1 MLLKLILFLACYVSF
16 VTAQAVPSVYS
27 PVALFDCFNPN
38 SLELI
43 RINTMCGTLLSPC
56 YPDNYTV
63 EVDAGKKLWDIQY
76 IPPTGRTVAGY
87 RLNFNDFVTNDFGG
101 DGGIIYIGQTI
112 SVDSSTNVAEAA
124 RDISISGDGRTAPGF
139 LIQRTGVAATNGL
152 IGHVLDLDYPRWYTN
167 FYSSL
172 QPARRGFNITY
183 CGELNLCDAAANYC
197 KNGGTCSRASF
208 GVYSCACTAS
218 FMGPTCEID
227 VDECLTNPCHSLAT
241 CTNTVGTFICTC
253 NAGYTGDGLAAGT
266 CANINE
272 CTLPSHNCHANA
284 ACTDTIGSFTCACNT
299 GYTGNGVTCTD
310 VDECTVGTHTCH
322 AQATCTNTVGSF
334 TCACNTGF
342 TGNGLTCT
350 NINECTLP
358 SHNCHANAACT
369 DTIGSFTCACNT
381 GYTGNGVTCTDV
393 DECTVGTHTCHAQAT
408 CTNTVGSFTCAC
420 NTGFTGDGFT
430 CTNINECTTGA
441 HNCDVN
447 ADCTDTP
454 GSFTCQC
461 KTGYTGNGN
470 SCVDIDECTLGTD
483 NCHASATCTNTVG
496 SYTCMCNA
504 GFTGDGFT
512 CIDIDECVLGLHNC
526 NTSLNDQVCLNTM
539 GSFNCLCNSP
549 EYRGTPPSCLGYYC
563 PGNVSLPATCL
574 IPGFIEWPLFH
585 DGSKIFNNNEEVT
598 WFVNMTG
605 QVNKTAIRFI
615 FQEIS
620 VAHTQDYIIF
630 STSPDINDLSAF
642 LAVITGTKTNI
653 LNQLTAA
660 SSTNPVGFDVATS
673 TYIIPRTEV
682 YIHFHSDR
690 EIVSTGFKI
699 RYDPDTDDCVT
710 SSVNCKNNGTCSD
723 RVFDYMCE
731 NCPGYTGR
739 DCDMDEDECS
749 NSTLNNCHANS
760 TCTNLNGTFSCACNA
775 PSFTGNG
782 TFCQPHLNV
791 TNLVVSSPPGGTSLN
806 ITFDTTAPWGTDPN
820 YLNNYNILV
829 FKVGNTTPTNM
840 TTANVNLPA
849 FQSTV
854 VSGLLPATSYY
865 VQITAGAR
873 GPLFP
878 TAVFE
883 INVANITYQ
892 TADTV
897 PLAPSNLNVTSSDQD
912 TVRIEWTRPNETSI
926 GKTIEYTVEAQR
938 SVQDCI
944 TFGVPALGFQVDC
957 ALPKDFTVS
966 ASAVM
971 SNTYVLTGLV
981 PYRTYNIR
989 IRAKTSAGSGPWSNN
1004 ATAFTG
1010 IECPGF
1016 RRPVPASQPSC
1027 TFQEASIRSENFPR
1041 QYPPWNDTFYSVDFR
1056 GQGAVQIVF
1065 DFFATEPNQ
1074 DYLDIIF
1081 GTINFAPQI
1090 PNSRIRNSFT
1100 GDITGSQSP
1109 IVFTMAE
1116 TGGILT
1122 LRFHADLFNPTGNG
1136 SFPGFQVHYETNS
1149 TRCSPNPCINGGTC
1163 TDIPF
1168 DFQCACP
1175 TIWGG
1180 KVCNLQLVSI
1190 DVQCSSTSPTSFTV
1204 NWNVTSAWQ
1213 NDATVIAGYN
1223 VTYSGA
1229 VTDSMRKALGDSSA
1243 TVSGFT
1249 GYQPYTVTVTI
1260 LAVSPATVPTS
1271 NTCSGNTAQQ
1281 TPDAPTSVVATATS
1295 SSTIDVTWVAPV
1307 VTRGVVSS
1315 YTVTYTQT
1323 ENGVSMSKVVFVP
1336 ATTSNYIFPPSI
1348 QNIQCLCFSHHS
1360 WREWTNW
1367 NCSCHCQ
1374 NFRSCSWSS
1383 FWLNTDTYCSYNCC
1397 CIHCSY
1403 QHWCNEL

>member
-1 MLLKLILFLACYVSF
+1 
-16 VTAQAVPSVYS
+16 
-27 PVALFDCFNPN
+27 
-38 SLELI
+38 
-43 RINTMCGTLLSPC
+43 
-56 YPDNYTV
+56 
-63 EVDAGKKLWDIQY
+63 
-76 IPPTGRTVAGY
+76 
-87 RLNFNDFVTNDFGG
+87 
-101 DGGIIYIGQTI
+101 
-112 SVDSSTNVAEAA
+112 
-124 RDISISGDGRTAPGF
+124 
-139 LIQRTGVAATNGL
+139 
-152 IGHVLDLDYPRWYTN
+152 
-167 FYSSL
+167 
-172 QPARRGFNITY
+172 
-183 CGELNLCDAAANYC
+183 
-197 KNGGTCSRASF
+197 
-208 GVYSCACTAS
+208 
-218 FMGPTCEID
+218 
-227 VDECLTNPCHSLAT
+227 
-241 CTNTVGTFICTC
+241 
-253 NAGYTGDGLAAGT
+253 
-266 CANINE
+266 
-272 CTLPSHNCHANA
+272 
-284 ACTDTIGSFTCACNT
+284 
-299 GYTGNGVTCTD
+299 
-310 VDECTVGTHTCH
+310 
-322 AQATCTNTVGSF
+322 
-334 TCACNTGF
+334 
-342 TGNGLTCT
+342 
-350 NINECTLP
+350 
-358 SHNCHANAACT
+358 
-369 DTIGSFTCACNT
+369 
-381 GYTGNGVTCTDV
+381 
-393 DECTVGTHTCHAQAT
+393 
-408 CTNTVGSFTCAC
+408 
-420 NTGFTGDGFT
+420 
-430 CTNINECTTGA
+430 
-441 HNCDVN
+441 
-447 ADCTDTP
+447 
-454 GSFTCQC
+454 
-461 KTGYTGNGN
+461 
-470 SCVDIDECTLGTD
+470 
-483 NCHASATCTNTVG
+483 
-496 SYTCMCNA
+496 
-504 GFTGDGFT
+504 
-512 CIDIDECVLGLHNC
+512 
-526 NTSLNDQVCLNTM
+526 
-539 GSFNCLCNSP
+539 
-549 EYRGTPPSCLGYYC
+549 
-563 PGNVSLPATCL
+563 
-574 IPGFIEWPLFH
+574 
-585 DGSKIFNNNEEVT
+585 
-598 WFVNMTG
+598 
-605 QVNKTAIRFI
+605 
-615 FQEIS
+615 
-620 VAHTQDYIIF
+620 
-630 STSPDINDLSAF
+630 
-642 LAVITGTKTNI
+642 
-653 LNQLTAA
+653 
-660 SSTNPVGFDVATS
+660 
-673 TYIIPRTEV
+673 
-682 YIHFHSDR
+682 
-690 EIVSTGFKI
+690 
-699 RYDPDTDDCVT
+699 
-710 SSVNCKNNGTCSD
+710 
-723 RVFDYMCE
+723 MCE

-1323 ENGVSMSKVVFVP
+1323 ENGVTYRTYNVSVLATTAGGNGQIGIAAATARTFEAVPGPVSGLTLTPTARTIAVAFTAPISTGVMNYDVEYFVTTATAATATTISTANPSVTIPTLTPATGYTVNVYARSGIPGRSPVQTATTTTAEDVPSAVTGLSVSSTDPSMMLVMWGVPAQQNGVITGYRVTWSPGAGSQVVTGATSHTITGLSAFTDYTVTVYASTAVGEGPGDTATGKTAEGVPTTAVTSLQVVPSARSAAVTFDAPVPVTGVFVY
-1336 ATTSNYIFPPSI
+1336 TVQYYVTSAGVGTAQSV
-1348 QNIQCLCFSHHS
+1348 
-1360 WREWTNW
+1360 T
-1367 NCSCHCQ
+1367 
-1374 NFRSCSWSS
+1374 
-1383 FWLNTDTYCSYNCC
+1383 LNTNSGTVPALTPNSAYTFVVRIS
-1397 CIHCSY
+1397 
-1403 QHWCNEL
+1403 